1 MKRSLRI
8 IIALLIF
15 AAGIY
20 YSSFFALIGLIL
32 LLTRIFKVC
41 PIRVLTG
48 KQACP
53 LGVCPISKKKN

>member
-1 MKRSLRI
+1 M

-32 LLTRIFKVC
+32 LLTGIFK
-41 PIRVLTG
+41 
-48 KQACP
+48 
-53 LGVCPISKKKN
+53 VCPISKKKN